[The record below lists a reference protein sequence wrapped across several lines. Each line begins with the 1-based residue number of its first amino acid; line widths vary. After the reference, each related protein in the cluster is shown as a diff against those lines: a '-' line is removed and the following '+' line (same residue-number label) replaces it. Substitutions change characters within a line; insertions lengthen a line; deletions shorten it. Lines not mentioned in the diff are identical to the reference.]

1 MIRIPKLSSQQII
14 LFTVLSL
21 ATILIAWQLAQIL
34 PTGIDWQQTYRP
46 AARRLLTGKNPYTE
60 PAVPETPFVA
70 APWSLI
76 PLLPFAVLPEQLG
89 NACLFLLAIFIFA
102 MSVKKLGGNI
112 FAIVIFI
119 LTPPVITSLLY
130 SNIEWMPLIGFV
142 LPPQIGLFFISTK
155 PQTGFAVA
163 IFWLYQAWRQGGVKE
178 VVRVFGPFLAVLGLS
193 FLIFGF
199 WPATSYGV
207 INVAGDLNASLWP
220 ASIPIGL
227 GLLVASL
234 RKRDIGYAMGA
245 SPCLSPYV
253 LLHAW
258 SGALMA
264 IVSLPYETVIV
275 VAALWG
281 LVLMR
286 GLGS

>member
-220 ASIPIGL
+220 ASLSL
-227 GLLVASL
+227 GIAFLFLSL
-234 RKRDIGYAMGA
+234 SNSKKEFAMAA
-245 SPCLSPYV
+245 SPFLSPYV
-253 LLHAW
+253 QLYSY
-258 SGALMA
+258 SGAL
-264 IVSLPYETVIV
+264 
-275 VAALWG
+275 AALVKFPLALLATNIAMWIPIIF
-281 LVLMR
+281 R
-286 GLGS
+286 